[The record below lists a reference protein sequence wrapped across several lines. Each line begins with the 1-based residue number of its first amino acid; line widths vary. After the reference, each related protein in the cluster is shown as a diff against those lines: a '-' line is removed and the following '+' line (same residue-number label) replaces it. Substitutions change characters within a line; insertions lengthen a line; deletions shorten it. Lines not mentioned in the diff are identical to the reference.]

1 MLRVTQVDS
10 EEELEK
16 FSVWNVLFS
25 FLRGKLND
33 TSIDVD
39 LYSNKTCLK
48 VELLEPGTTYSV
60 ALFRRTSPPQCDKG
74 GLGLPGAAHDPR
86 TCSFLRK
93 GIWSVEGIWGV
104 WKLWMLP
111 RALSLLTL
119 WQVGA
124 SHRAPLHWDSFYF
137 QALIPSCSLFPSWA
151 CCCFSVGTP

>member
-1 MLRVTQVDS
+1 MIRVTQVDS

-16 FSVWNVLFS
+16 FSLWNVVFS

-60 ALFRRTSPPQCDKG
+60 VLFRRTSPPRCWKG
-74 GLGLPGAAHDPR
+74 AWGCPGDSRMGQLMIQGPVPSSGREFGLQKEFGALGGPIHVLVTP
-86 TCSFLRK
+86 
-93 GIWSVEGIWGV
+93 
-104 WKLWMLP
+104 
-111 RALSLLTL
+111 

-124 SHRAPLHWDSFYF
+124 SHRAPLHWD
-137 QALIPSCSLFPSWA
+137 
-151 CCCFSVGTP
+151 

>member
-74 GLGLPGAAHDPR
+74 GPGAA
-86 TCSFLRK
+86 
-93 GIWSVEGIWGV
+93 
-104 WKLWMLP
+104 
-111 RALSLLTL
+111 
-119 WQVGA
+119 Q
-124 SHRAPLHWDSFYF
+124 
-137 QALIPSCSLFPSWA
+137 
-151 CCCFSVGTP
+151 GTAGQGSS